1 MLYFADMT
9 AEEASEGRA
18 PRIAVLGEVQGAV
31 MVYEPMAITDI
42 SRTGAQ
48 IETAVPLRIDSL
60 HDFRLV
66 LGDRSV
72 VVKGRIVRAHV
83 SDVEGQATIY
93 RAGVEFIQPPARVAE
108 AIADFLDEIVARRH
122 QG

>member
-1 MLYFADMT
+1 MT
-9 AEEASEGRA
+9 VEEASEGRA
-18 PRIAVLGEVQGAV
+18 PRIEVLGEVEGAV
-31 MVYEPMAITDI
+31 MVYEPMTITDI

-72 VVKGRIVRAHV
+72 VVKGRIAHARV

-108 AIADFLDEIVARRH
+108 AIAAFLDEIVARRH
-122 QG
+122 RG